1 MIYWYEWMIHKTFNW
16 NHWENVIISSVSG
29 VLCRSSNK
37 KIKKIKKQTK
47 YFYEKRI
54 FESDKLCDGC
64 MVIPL
69 VFEDTS
75 CFVEL
80 EFKKNPLFF
89 AKNLKKKF
97 SKLLS
102 IFLRNFSSFIE
113 KNVG

>member
-1 MIYWYEWMIHKTFNW
+1 M
-16 NHWENVIISSVSG
+16 IISSVSG

-54 FESDKLCDGC
+54 FESDKLYDVHRGT
-64 MVIPL
+64 PL

>member
-1 MIYWYEWMIHKTFNW
+1 MDDSQDIQLESLLKCDNLKCFWCSLS
-16 NHWENVIISSVSG
+16 VIKQK
-29 VLCRSSNK
+29 NQ
-37 KIKKIKKQTK
+37 KIKKQTK

-102 IFLRNFSSFIE
+102 IFLRNFS
-113 KNVG
+113 